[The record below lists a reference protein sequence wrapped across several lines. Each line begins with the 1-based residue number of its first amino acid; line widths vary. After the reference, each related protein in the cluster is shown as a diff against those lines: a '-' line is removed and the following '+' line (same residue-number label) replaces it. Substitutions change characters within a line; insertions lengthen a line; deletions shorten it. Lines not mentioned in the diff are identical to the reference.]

1 MAETLEEKR
10 RRLKALLSGGG
21 ISSKSMRSTVTAGSS
36 NLGAPGKIVDYSD
49 YSYDM
54 FMNSMGEAPIE
65 AERFSEW
72 VRAASKDKVYAFESP
87 RLHGQRT
94 QTEIEREDGQRLR
107 MINFSSYN
115 YLGFGY
121 HPRVI
126 EAAKNALDTYGLGA
140 ASSPVISGTF
150 DLHKRLEQRL
160 ARAYGKMADKVAASL
175 FSSGYGAN
183 IGVVSAI
190 IKPGNYVVL
199 DQDAHMSLLDG
210 ARLSGGKIR
219 YFRHNDA
226 EHLRQVLEEI
236 RDGDSRI
243 LVCIE
248 GVYSASGGF
257 GRVAEIGKVAK
268 EYGAQLL
275 VDEAHSALLVGP
287 EGLGVAADQDA
298 LELVDYLVLT
308 FSKAF
313 GGVGGAVIAREELAC
328 YLNWYARS
336 RFFSCALDPAVTAGV
351 LEVLELALSE
361 EGDRRRKRLHENAAQ
376 LRDLLKDHVTLL
388 NSQSW
393 VVPVLF
399 GSETLTL
406 RLNDYLQRQGLDTSI
421 VAFPATP
428 KNEARI
434 RIFVTSEHTAEQC
447 ERAAEI
453 VIAAAHHFGFARQG
467 KS

>member
-1 MAETLEEKR
+1 MSETLEEKR
-10 RRLKALLSGGG
+10 KRLKALLSGEGMPTKKVPSAV
-21 ISSKSMRSTVTAGSS
+21 SSDSSTRRPAE
-36 NLGAPGKIVDYSD
+36 IVDYAD

-72 VRAASKDKVYAFESP
+72 VKAASKDKVYAFESA

-94 QTEIEREDGQRLR
+94 EIEIEREDGERLQ
-107 MINFSSYN
+107 MLNFSSYN

-126 EAAKNALDTYGLGA
+126 QAAKDALDTYGLGA

-160 ARAYGKMADKVAASL
+160 AQAYSGMAEKVAASL
-175 FSSGYGAN
+175 FSSGYGVN

-219 YFRHNDA
+219 YFRHNDP

-236 RDGDSRI
+236 RNGQSRI

-248 GVYSASGGF
+248 GVYSAGGEF
-257 GRVAEIGKVAK
+257 GKVAEIGKVAK

-336 RFFSCALDPAVTAGV
+336 RFFSCAIDPAVTAGV
-351 LEVLELALSE
+351 LEVLDLAISE
-361 EGDRRRKRLHENAAQ
+361 EGERRRKRLHENAAHLRAQ
-376 LRDLLKDHVTLL
+376 LRDHVTLC

-406 RLNDYLQRQGLDTSI
+406 RLNDFLQRQGLDTSI
-421 VAFPATP
+421 MAFPATP

-434 RIFVTSEHTAEQC
+434 RMFVTSEHTLEQC
-447 ERAAEI
+447 TRAAEI
-453 VIAAAHHFGFARQG
+453 VIEAAQQFGFARKG
-467 KS
+467 TR